1 MVISSNFNVFK
12 QFTGDITQEFE
23 QLSVIVLKNYLLS
36 HAIVKPLGKQSAFH
50 GYARGK
56 VKQLTKEMKVEVD
69 EEYIE
74 TTSPKGTQYL
84 GGDLAVWGLF
94 PDDVGNYISVFGQC
108 ACRKNWPHK
117 LSETKQYNRFLRMYL
132 NKISYALF
140 IPYSLVDYQK
150 SKFFEHHCFGEN
162 ILVFERKRILS
173 LITDESV
180 VTSLETQKIVKE
192 CIVFEERIV

>member
-1 MVISSNFNVFK
+1 MVISSNLNVFK

-50 GYARGK
+50 GYARAK

-94 PDDVGNYISVFGQC
+94 PDDVGNYISVLVSVPVEKTGLINY
-108 ACRKNWPHK
+108 RK
-117 LSETKQYNRFLRMYL
+117 L
-132 NKISYALF
+132 NNTI
-140 IPYSLVDYQK
+140 
-150 SKFFEHHCFGEN
+150 
-162 ILVFERKRILS
+162 VFC
-173 LITDESV
+173 
-180 VTSLETQKIVKE
+180 E
-192 CIVFEERIV
+192 CI